1 MDIDELR
8 LRQQKVI
15 EDMVTLEF
23 NELTQSYDI
32 MDINGKKIGCVDVS
46 QIENPVSIENS
57 ELSKK
62 FIITEKQR
70 KVALDYLEQIKKMNK
85 EELEQE
91 RKNALNNIFDLGDD
105 LNGNNLA
112 YRDLKLA
119 LITGSDLD
127 GYDIPGD
134 TPKERNAEYDKNKE
148 IKKGDN
154 DERYY

>member
-70 KVALDYLEQIKKMNK
+70 KVALDYLISMV
-85 EELEQE
+85 
-91 RKNALNNIFDLGDD
+91 I
-105 LNGNNLA
+105 
-112 YRDLKLA
+112 
-119 LITGSDLD
+119 I
-127 GYDIPGD
+127 
-134 TPKERNAEYDKNKE
+134 
-148 IKKGDN
+148 
-154 DERYY
+154 